1 ISVGGFTNETAVVLK
16 GTVAD
21 PDAGNTV
28 KLQVEV
34 RPVGTPFSNTMTGE
48 SDLLPSGSTAS
59 VTVMGL
65 LDGTSYHWQAR
76 TMDNNGATSSWVS
89 FGGNGDGDADFRVDV
104 TPPSVTIN
112 QAAGQADP
120 TNASPINFT
129 VVFSEP
135 VSDFATGDVTL
146 GGTAGASSAIVTGSG
161 STYNVAVSGMTTDGV
176 VSATIA
182 AGVAHDA
189 AGNTNV
195 ASGST

>member
-1 ISVGGFTNETAVVLK
+1 TNPSGMGANLDDNTATAITVHVVAGNMAPAAPANLAQFKTNGTTPIAVGGFTNETAVVLK

-135 VSDFATGDVTL
+135 VSDF
-146 GGTAGASSAIVTGSG
+146 
-161 STYNVAVSGMTTDGV
+161 
-176 VSATIA
+176 
-182 AGVAHDA
+182 
-189 AGNTNV
+189 
-195 ASGST
+195 